1 MKADG
6 ANLLRFLKNADQ
18 LVVPLYQRRYSWTEE
33 EWGQLW
39 ADILRVADDAGG
51 ADHSIGSLVQI
62 GDIKLAGNRHNPL
75 QVIDGQPRLTTVSLL
90 LLALARVAERRNAT
104 ASGDLDAQSIV
115 DERIQE
121 WYLVDERERGEKRY
135 KLLPNEADRATYV
148 ALIDN
153 KPLPDRGARS
163 VVEAYRYFETQI
175 EVSGLRLANLLLAVS
190 RLLVV
195 EIALDRG
202 RDDPQLIF
210 ELGMADPA
218 LAAA

>member
-153 KPLPDRGARS
+153 KPLPDRGAERCRGLPLFRDPDRS
-163 VVEAYRYFETQI
+163 LRAPARQPPVG
-175 EVSGLRLANLLLAVS
+175 GLA
-190 RLLVV
+190 
-195 EIALDRG
+195 IAG
-202 RDDPQLIF
+202 
-210 ELGMADPA
+210 G
-218 LAAA
+218 